1 MILTGVLINAAAVAA
16 GGVLGTLGGRLMPE
30 KMKQTVLAAT
40 GLVSIVIGIS
50 GAIGSSNQLIPI
62 LSLVIGS
69 VIGELLH
76 IEDGVT
82 RAGDWLQ
89 KRFGKSGSI
98 TEGFVT
104 GSLVFAAGAMAVMG
118 ALESGLKN
126 DHTILMTKSVLDMAG
141 SVAFAGSLGIGVA
154 FSALSILV
162 LEGTVALLASLL
174 TGVLTDAVITEI
186 SVTGSLI
193 IIGVGLNVLS
203 DQAAHYEHDPGAAA
217 AHPSLPLHVKE
228 FTMSFE
234 GYSPAALDF
243 LWGIRFNN
251 ERGWFLAHKEDYQ
264 SHVLAPT
271 RALGEQVYDA
281 MHEKY
286 PHEPFLLKMSRIYR
300 DARRLHGQGPYK
312 DHLWFCIRAG
322 GEDWTGRP
330 TFYFEVAPDYYSYGM
345 GFWAP
350 KAALMEAYRRRI
362 DLHPQELEK
371 LVRKFN
377 RQTQFVLTGQ
387 EYKRKKG
394 ETSPLLEPW
403 YNRKSL
409 NFQHELPPD
418 ERLFSPELAQDIIT
432 GFDGLMPLYKYFD
445 ALCAAEAAGEK

>member
-1 MILTGVLINAAAVAA
+1 MILTGVLINAAALTA

-40 GLVSIVIGIS
+40 GLVSIGIGIS

-104 GSLVFAAGAMAVMG
+104 GSLVFAAGPMAVMG

-126 DHTILMTKSVLDMAG
+126 DHTILMTKSVIDMAG

-162 LEGTVALLASLL
+162 LEGTVTLLASLL

-193 IIGVGLNVLS
+193 IIGVALNVLGLTKLRIMNMTP
-203 DQAAHYEHDPGAAA
+203 ALL
-217 AHPSLPLHVKE
+217 LPIL
-228 FTMSFE
+228 
-234 GYSPAALDF
+234 LC
-243 LWGIRFNN
+243 RF
-251 ERGWFLAHKEDYQ
+251 
-264 SHVLAPT
+264 
-271 RALGEQVYDA
+271 
-281 MHEKY
+281 M
-286 PHEPFLLKMSRIYR
+286 
-300 DARRLHGQGPYK
+300 
-312 DHLWFCIRAG
+312 
-322 GEDWTGRP
+322 
-330 TFYFEVAPDYYSYGM
+330 
-345 GFWAP
+345 
-350 KAALMEAYRRRI
+350 
-362 DLHPQELEK
+362 
-371 LVRKFN
+371 
-377 RQTQFVLTGQ
+377 
-387 EYKRKKG
+387 
-394 ETSPLLEPW
+394 
-403 YNRKSL
+403 
-409 NFQHELPPD
+409 
-418 ERLFSPELAQDIIT
+418 
-432 GFDGLMPLYKYFD
+432 
-445 ALCAAEAAGEK
+445 

>member
-1 MILTGVLINAAAVAA
+1 MILTGVLINAAAVVV

-40 GLVSIVIGIS
+40 GLVSIGIGIS

-126 DHTILMTKSVLDMAG
+126 DHTILMTKSVIDMAG

-154 FSALSILV
+154 FSALSVLV
-162 LEGTVALLASLL
+162 LEGSVTLLASLL

-193 IIGVGLNVLS
+193 IIGVALNVLGLTKLRIMNMTP
-203 DQAAHYEHDPGAAA
+203 ALL
-217 AHPSLPLHVKE
+217 LPIL
-228 FTMSFE
+228 
-234 GYSPAALDF
+234 LC
-243 LWGIRFNN
+243 RF
-251 ERGWFLAHKEDYQ
+251 
-264 SHVLAPT
+264 
-271 RALGEQVYDA
+271 
-281 MHEKY
+281 M
-286 PHEPFLLKMSRIYR
+286 
-300 DARRLHGQGPYK
+300 
-312 DHLWFCIRAG
+312 
-322 GEDWTGRP
+322 
-330 TFYFEVAPDYYSYGM
+330 
-345 GFWAP
+345 
-350 KAALMEAYRRRI
+350 
-362 DLHPQELEK
+362 
-371 LVRKFN
+371 
-377 RQTQFVLTGQ
+377 
-387 EYKRKKG
+387 
-394 ETSPLLEPW
+394 
-403 YNRKSL
+403 
-409 NFQHELPPD
+409 
-418 ERLFSPELAQDIIT
+418 
-432 GFDGLMPLYKYFD
+432 
-445 ALCAAEAAGEK
+445 

>member
-40 GLVSIVIGIS
+40 GLVSIGIGIS

-82 RAGDWLQ
+82 CAGDWLQ

-126 DHTILMTKSVLDMAG
+126 DHTILMTKSVIDMAG

-154 FSALSILV
+154 FSALSVLV

-193 IIGVGLNVLS
+193 IIGVALNVLGLTKLRIMNMTP
-203 DQAAHYEHDPGAAA
+203 ALL
-217 AHPSLPLHVKE
+217 LPIL
-228 FTMSFE
+228 
-234 GYSPAALDF
+234 LC
-243 LWGIRFNN
+243 RF
-251 ERGWFLAHKEDYQ
+251 
-264 SHVLAPT
+264 
-271 RALGEQVYDA
+271 
-281 MHEKY
+281 M
-286 PHEPFLLKMSRIYR
+286 
-300 DARRLHGQGPYK
+300 
-312 DHLWFCIRAG
+312 
-322 GEDWTGRP
+322 
-330 TFYFEVAPDYYSYGM
+330 
-345 GFWAP
+345 
-350 KAALMEAYRRRI
+350 
-362 DLHPQELEK
+362 
-371 LVRKFN
+371 
-377 RQTQFVLTGQ
+377 
-387 EYKRKKG
+387 
-394 ETSPLLEPW
+394 
-403 YNRKSL
+403 
-409 NFQHELPPD
+409 
-418 ERLFSPELAQDIIT
+418 
-432 GFDGLMPLYKYFD
+432 
-445 ALCAAEAAGEK
+445 

>member
-16 GGVLGTLGGRLMPE
+16 GGGLGTLGGRLMPE
-30 KMKQTVLAAT
+30 KMNQTVLAAT
-40 GLVSIVIGIS
+40 GLVSIGIGIS

-126 DHTILMTKSVLDMAG
+126 DHTILMTKSVIDMAG

-162 LEGTVALLASLL
+162 LEGTVTLLASLL

-193 IIGVGLNVLS
+193 IIGVGLNVLGLTKLRIMNMTP
-203 DQAAHYEHDPGAAA
+203 ALL
-217 AHPSLPLHVKE
+217 LPIL
-228 FTMSFE
+228 
-234 GYSPAALDF
+234 LC
-243 LWGIRFNN
+243 RF
-251 ERGWFLAHKEDYQ
+251 
-264 SHVLAPT
+264 
-271 RALGEQVYDA
+271 
-281 MHEKY
+281 M
-286 PHEPFLLKMSRIYR
+286 
-300 DARRLHGQGPYK
+300 
-312 DHLWFCIRAG
+312 
-322 GEDWTGRP
+322 
-330 TFYFEVAPDYYSYGM
+330 
-345 GFWAP
+345 
-350 KAALMEAYRRRI
+350 
-362 DLHPQELEK
+362 
-371 LVRKFN
+371 
-377 RQTQFVLTGQ
+377 
-387 EYKRKKG
+387 
-394 ETSPLLEPW
+394 
-403 YNRKSL
+403 
-409 NFQHELPPD
+409 
-418 ERLFSPELAQDIIT
+418 
-432 GFDGLMPLYKYFD
+432 
-445 ALCAAEAAGEK
+445 

>member
-40 GLVSIVIGIS
+40 GLLSIGIGIS

-126 DHTILMTKSVLDMAG
+126 DHTILMTKSVIDMAG

-154 FSALSILV
+154 FAALSILV
-162 LEGTVALLASLL
+162 LEGTVTLLASLL
-174 TGVLTDAVITEI
+174 TGVLTDAVVTEI

-193 IIGVGLNVLS
+193 IIGVGLNVLGLTKLRIMNMTP
-203 DQAAHYEHDPGAAA
+203 ALL
-217 AHPSLPLHVKE
+217 LPIL
-228 FTMSFE
+228 
-234 GYSPAALDF
+234 LC
-243 LWGIRFNN
+243 RF
-251 ERGWFLAHKEDYQ
+251 
-264 SHVLAPT
+264 
-271 RALGEQVYDA
+271 
-281 MHEKY
+281 M
-286 PHEPFLLKMSRIYR
+286 
-300 DARRLHGQGPYK
+300 
-312 DHLWFCIRAG
+312 
-322 GEDWTGRP
+322 
-330 TFYFEVAPDYYSYGM
+330 
-345 GFWAP
+345 
-350 KAALMEAYRRRI
+350 
-362 DLHPQELEK
+362 
-371 LVRKFN
+371 
-377 RQTQFVLTGQ
+377 
-387 EYKRKKG
+387 
-394 ETSPLLEPW
+394 
-403 YNRKSL
+403 
-409 NFQHELPPD
+409 
-418 ERLFSPELAQDIIT
+418 
-432 GFDGLMPLYKYFD
+432 
-445 ALCAAEAAGEK
+445 

>member
-1 MILTGVLINAAAVAA
+1 MILTGVLINAAAVAV

-40 GLVSIVIGIS
+40 GLVSIGIGIS

-118 ALESGLKN
+118 SLESGLKN
-126 DHTILMTKSVLDMAG
+126 DHTILMTKSVIDMAG

-162 LEGTVALLASLL
+162 LEGTVTLLASLL

-193 IIGVGLNVLS
+193 IIGVGLNVLGLTKLRIMNMTP
-203 DQAAHYEHDPGAAA
+203 ALL
-217 AHPSLPLHVKE
+217 LP
-228 FTMSFE
+228 
-234 GYSPAALDF
+234 
-243 LWGIRFNN
+243 
-251 ERGWFLAHKEDYQ
+251 
-264 SHVLAPT
+264 VL
-271 RALGEQVYDA
+271 L
-281 MHEKY
+281 
-286 PHEPFLLKMSRIYR
+286 
-300 DARRLHGQGPYK
+300 
-312 DHLWFCIRAG
+312 C
-322 GEDWTGRP
+322 
-330 TFYFEVAPDYYSYGM
+330 
-345 GFWAP
+345 
-350 KAALMEAYRRRI
+350 
-362 DLHPQELEK
+362 
-371 LVRKFN
+371 KF
-377 RQTQFVLTGQ
+377 
-387 EYKRKKG
+387 
-394 ETSPLLEPW
+394 
-403 YNRKSL
+403 
-409 NFQHELPPD
+409 
-418 ERLFSPELAQDIIT
+418 
-432 GFDGLMPLYKYFD
+432 M
-445 ALCAAEAAGEK
+445 

>member
-1 MILTGVLINAAAVAA
+1 MILTGVLINAAAVAV

-40 GLVSIVIGIS
+40 GLVSIGIGIS

-126 DHTILMTKSVLDMAG
+126 DHTILMTKSVIDMAG

-154 FSALSILV
+154 FSALSVLV

-174 TGVLTDAVITEI
+174 TGVLTDAVIAEI

-193 IIGVGLNVLS
+193 IIGVGLNVLGLTKLRIMNMTP
-203 DQAAHYEHDPGAAA
+203 ALL
-217 AHPSLPLHVKE
+217 LPIL
-228 FTMSFE
+228 
-234 GYSPAALDF
+234 LC
-243 LWGIRFNN
+243 RF
-251 ERGWFLAHKEDYQ
+251 
-264 SHVLAPT
+264 
-271 RALGEQVYDA
+271 
-281 MHEKY
+281 M
-286 PHEPFLLKMSRIYR
+286 
-300 DARRLHGQGPYK
+300 
-312 DHLWFCIRAG
+312 
-322 GEDWTGRP
+322 
-330 TFYFEVAPDYYSYGM
+330 
-345 GFWAP
+345 
-350 KAALMEAYRRRI
+350 
-362 DLHPQELEK
+362 
-371 LVRKFN
+371 
-377 RQTQFVLTGQ
+377 
-387 EYKRKKG
+387 
-394 ETSPLLEPW
+394 
-403 YNRKSL
+403 
-409 NFQHELPPD
+409 
-418 ERLFSPELAQDIIT
+418 
-432 GFDGLMPLYKYFD
+432 
-445 ALCAAEAAGEK
+445 

>member
-16 GGVLGTLGGRLMPE
+16 GGVLGTLGGRLLPE

-40 GLVSIVIGIS
+40 GLVSIGIGIS

-126 DHTILMTKSVLDMAG
+126 DHTILMTKSVIDMAG

-154 FSALSILV
+154 FSSLSILV

-193 IIGVGLNVLS
+193 IIGVGLNVLGLTKLRIMNMTP
-203 DQAAHYEHDPGAAA
+203 ALL
-217 AHPSLPLHVKE
+217 LPIL
-228 FTMSFE
+228 
-234 GYSPAALDF
+234 LC
-243 LWGIRFNN
+243 RF
-251 ERGWFLAHKEDYQ
+251 
-264 SHVLAPT
+264 
-271 RALGEQVYDA
+271 
-281 MHEKY
+281 M
-286 PHEPFLLKMSRIYR
+286 
-300 DARRLHGQGPYK
+300 
-312 DHLWFCIRAG
+312 
-322 GEDWTGRP
+322 
-330 TFYFEVAPDYYSYGM
+330 
-345 GFWAP
+345 
-350 KAALMEAYRRRI
+350 
-362 DLHPQELEK
+362 
-371 LVRKFN
+371 
-377 RQTQFVLTGQ
+377 
-387 EYKRKKG
+387 
-394 ETSPLLEPW
+394 
-403 YNRKSL
+403 
-409 NFQHELPPD
+409 
-418 ERLFSPELAQDIIT
+418 
-432 GFDGLMPLYKYFD
+432 
-445 ALCAAEAAGEK
+445 

>member
-1 MILTGVLINAAAVAA
+1 MILTGVLINAAAVAV

-40 GLVSIVIGIS
+40 GLVSIGIGIS

-76 IEDGVT
+76 IEAGVT

-126 DHTILMTKSVLDMAG
+126 DHTILMTKSVIDMAG

-162 LEGTVALLASLL
+162 LEGTVTLLASLL

-193 IIGVGLNVLS
+193 IIGVALNVLGLTKLRIMNMTP
-203 DQAAHYEHDPGAAA
+203 ALL
-217 AHPSLPLHVKE
+217 LPIL
-228 FTMSFE
+228 
-234 GYSPAALDF
+234 LC
-243 LWGIRFNN
+243 RF
-251 ERGWFLAHKEDYQ
+251 
-264 SHVLAPT
+264 
-271 RALGEQVYDA
+271 
-281 MHEKY
+281 M
-286 PHEPFLLKMSRIYR
+286 
-300 DARRLHGQGPYK
+300 
-312 DHLWFCIRAG
+312 
-322 GEDWTGRP
+322 
-330 TFYFEVAPDYYSYGM
+330 
-345 GFWAP
+345 
-350 KAALMEAYRRRI
+350 
-362 DLHPQELEK
+362 
-371 LVRKFN
+371 
-377 RQTQFVLTGQ
+377 
-387 EYKRKKG
+387 
-394 ETSPLLEPW
+394 
-403 YNRKSL
+403 
-409 NFQHELPPD
+409 
-418 ERLFSPELAQDIIT
+418 
-432 GFDGLMPLYKYFD
+432 
-445 ALCAAEAAGEK
+445 

>member
-1 MILTGVLINAAAVAA
+1 MILTGVLINAAAVAV

-40 GLVSIVIGIS
+40 GLVSIGIGIS

-126 DHTILMTKSVLDMAG
+126 DHTILMTKSVIDMAG

-174 TGVLTDAVITEI
+174 TGR
-186 SVTGSLI
+186 
-193 IIGVGLNVLS
+193 S
-203 DQAAHYEHDPGAAA
+203 DRGGHHGDLRHRVAADHRHRAERAGADEAAHHEHGPGAAA
-217 AHPSLPLHVKE
+217 AHFAVPLHVSGTGLEGKE
-228 FTMSFE
+228 RF
-234 GYSPAALDF
+234 Y
-243 LWGIRFNN
+243 GI
-251 ERGWFLAHKEDYQ
+251 
-264 SHVLAPT
+264 
-271 RALGEQVYDA
+271 
-281 MHEKY
+281 
-286 PHEPFLLKMSRIYR
+286 
-300 DARRLHGQGPYK
+300 
-312 DHLWFCIRAG
+312 
-322 GEDWTGRP
+322 
-330 TFYFEVAPDYYSYGM
+330 
-345 GFWAP
+345 
-350 KAALMEAYRRRI
+350 
-362 DLHPQELEK
+362 
-371 LVRKFN
+371 
-377 RQTQFVLTGQ
+377 
-387 EYKRKKG
+387 
-394 ETSPLLEPW
+394 
-403 YNRKSL
+403 
-409 NFQHELPPD
+409 
-418 ERLFSPELAQDIIT
+418 
-432 GFDGLMPLYKYFD
+432 
-445 ALCAAEAAGEK
+445 